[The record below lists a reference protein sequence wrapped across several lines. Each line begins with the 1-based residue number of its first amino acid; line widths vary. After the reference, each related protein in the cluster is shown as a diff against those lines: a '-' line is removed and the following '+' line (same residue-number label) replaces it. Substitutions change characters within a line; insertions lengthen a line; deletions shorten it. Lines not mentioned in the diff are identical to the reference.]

1 MKYGPVIALVA
12 SLIGEPARAN
22 MVLALMSGQ
31 ALSAADLAREA
42 GVTPPT
48 ATGHLAKLVSAGLL
62 GVRRYG
68 RHRYFLF
75 ALPDV
80 GLAVEA
86 LSAGAAR
93 AGHLRTRPGP
103 KDEAMRHARSCY
115 DHLAGR
121 MAVEMFGHW
130 MASGILC
137 WRSGALHL
145 TRKGRDFLKPR
156 GIAFETLESG
166 KRPLCRGCMDWSEK
180 RHHLAGTLGAQIL
193 EMTVAKGWAVRERNL
208 RTVSFSKRGEENFVR
223 WYSQPS
229 AGQPAP

>member
-1 MKYGPVIALVA
+1 MKYGPDIALVA
-12 SLIGEPARAN
+12 SLIGELARAN

-42 GVTPPT
+42 GVTPST

-62 GVRRYG
+62 AVRRQG
-68 RHRYFLF
+68 RHRYFQI
-75 ALPDV
+75 AGADV
-80 GLAVEA
+80 GHAVEA
-86 LSAGAAR
+86 LIAVAAR

-121 MAVEMFGHW
+121 MAVDMFGHW
-130 MASGILC
+130 MSSGFLC

-145 TRKGRDFLKPR
+145 TRKGRDFLKAR
-156 GIAFETLESG
+156 GIAFEALENN
-166 KRPLCRGCMDWSEK
+166 KRPLCRSCMDWSER
-180 RHHLAGTLGAQIL
+180 RHHLAGILGAQVL
-193 EMTVAKGWAVRERNL
+193 EMTVAKGWATRESRL

-223 WYSQPS
+223 WYSQS
-229 AGQPAP
+229 QAG

>member
-1 MKYGPVIALVA
+1 MKYGPDIALVA
-12 SLIGEPARAN
+12 SLIGELARAN

-42 GVTPPT
+42 GVTPST

-62 GVRRYG
+62 AVRRQG
-68 RHRYFLF
+68 RYRYFQI
-75 ALPDV
+75 AGADV
-80 GLAVEA
+80 GHAVEA
-86 LSAGAAR
+86 LIAVAAR

-121 MAVEMFGHW
+121 MAVDMFGHW
-130 MASGILC
+130 MSSGFLC

-145 TRKGRDFLKPR
+145 TRKGRDFLKAR
-156 GIAFETLESG
+156 GIAFEALENN
-166 KRPLCRGCMDWSEK
+166 KRPLCRSCMDWSER
-180 RHHLAGTLGAQIL
+180 RHHLAGILGAQVL
-193 EMTVAKGWAVRERNL
+193 EMTVAKGWATRESRL

-223 WYSQPS
+223 WYSQS
-229 AGQPAP
+229 QAG